1 MKDENWNYEKK
12 EHEENRTREHADS
25 ADGSEANGGAGSG
38 ALHAKQGEPEMAFL
52 SANPIYLFS
61 SPSTV
66 GKQSYH
72 NRHNQK
78 LNTAPLVVPIAVLNV
93 RKSCVLI
100 LVT

>member
-1 MKDENWNYEKK
+1 
-12 EHEENRTREHADS
+12 
-25 ADGSEANGGAGSG
+25 
-38 ALHAKQGEPEMAFL
+38 MAFL